1 MYKSKNRIVYSAS
14 DLVSFLEC
22 EHSTSL
28 DLMDLEAPLPRA
40 PDDEGSALLH
50 EKGLAHEKKYVAH
63 LKASHG
69 TFVDLSN
76 VKQADERIAA
86 TIEGMRHGA
95 EVIYQGALRS
105 GALIGYPD
113 FLLRVEHASS
123 LGMYG
128 YEVVDTKLA
137 RSAKTKFIVQLAAY
151 SGCLAEM
158 QGAEPAM
165 MQVVLPDP
173 YRNGEPA

>member
-76 VKQADERIAA
+76 VKPADERIAA

-113 FLLRVEHASS
+113 FLRRVEHASS

-128 YEVVDTKLA
+128 YEV
-137 RSAKTKFIVQLAAY
+137 IVQLAAY